1 MLHGMASF
9 IEDAAAGHS
18 IRGGGHTAHI
28 AFLFLRRDV
37 LFQVCI
43 ISSLFWCVC
52 SVTFIH
58 MFGIK
63 GRIADNHVLEGVV
76 QRHLCCLSVDSGATH
91 VRRGFD
97 DFRTPWDNG
106 SDINLLL
113 DFIFFFSILLSLSKV
128 TQCSCGRFTTGLMM
142 IGMLRRG

>member
-43 ISSLFWCVC
+43 ISSLVWCVC
-52 SVTFIH
+52 SVTFMH
-58 MFGIK
+58 MFGSN
-63 GRIADNHVLEGVV
+63 RIVDNHVLEGVV

-91 VRRGFD
+91 VR
-97 DFRTPWDNG
+97 
-106 SDINLLL
+106 
-113 DFIFFFSILLSLSKV
+113 
-128 TQCSCGRFTTGLMM
+128 
-142 IGMLRRG
+142 